1 MSLDPHTDLVID
13 SLREIG
19 ALFFRY
25 NTDLSDQYAIEV
37 SLDGGTLLNR
47 KNNKVVQL
55 ETVRSVWVRRR
66 TVPNSLKDVV
76 AGYTQYLE
84 EQWKLFTEIILSAI
98 NKEALWVNHPLSYE
112 VAKNKLYQL
121 KIAKEVGFS
130 IPSTCITNDP
140 ATLSRLVGQQG
151 KVLYKPVSSSII
163 DGGEKAIYANLID
176 SETLP
181 PQATIDGLAISPS
194 IFQSYI
200 EKQYELRIMVVGQKV
215 FAARIYSQDSGI
227 SHVDWRRYDFDHV
240 RHEPTDLPEEIEQKC
255 RALLRNLN
263 LQYGAIDMV
272 VTPDNEYVFL
282 EINANGQ
289 WAWIEMLTG
298 LPVSK
303 EIAALLAS
311 SL

>member
-1 MSLDPHTDLVID
+1 MILLVTMSLDPHTDLVID

-163 DGGEKAIYANLID
+163 DGGEKLFTR
-176 SETLP
+176 TL
-181 PQATIDGLAISPS
+181 S
-194 IFQSYI
+194 IQ
-200 EKQYELRIMVVGQKV
+200 
-215 FAARIYSQDSGI
+215 
-227 SHVDWRRYDFDHV
+227 RRY
-240 RHEPTDLPEEIEQKC
+240 RHKRLLMDSQYLQVFFNRILKSSMNC
-255 RALLRNLN
+255 ALWLLVKKYLRRAS
-263 LQYGAIDMV
+263 
-272 VTPDNEYVFL
+272 TP
-282 EINANGQ
+282 
-289 WAWIEMLTG
+289 
-298 LPVSK
+298 K
-303 EIAALLAS
+303 IAG
-311 SL
+311 